1 MKITLKKILY
11 KLTNLFCLAFEIKA
25 SAFLETQTKE
35 KEKHHQYCCKW
46 CGYLRRTP
54 EAANSIYLE
63 RHRDLPHR
71 RVIIWKTL
79 EIINNNKTIKIGQ
92 TGSVSA
98 VPFIRSFISVVWN
111 DCGIFISSI
120 LKTRSTVA
128 SNLFRLASISFIRSW
143 AVPVKV
149 KEWVRLYIH
158 KQERACTDCNT
169 WLTFLLKLLYKQLLS
184 LGNSNFLVIVVLPV
198 GLTVR
203 ILTAFPS
210 SS

>member
-1 MKITLKKILY
+1 M
-11 KLTNLFCLAFEIKA
+11 TNLFCLAFETKA
-25 SAFLETQTKE
+25 SAFLETHTKRRKRKKTTTSTDVSGAVTSSE
-35 KEKHHQYCCKW
+35 HQ
-46 CGYLRRTP
+46 RT
-54 EAANSIYLE
+54 ANSFYRE
-63 RHRDLPHR
+63 RHSDLPHR
-71 RVIIWKTL
+71 RVLIWKTL
-79 EIINNNKTIKIGQ
+79 ETINNNKTIKTGQ
-92 TGSVSA
+92 TDSVIA

-143 AVPVKV
+143 AVPVQV